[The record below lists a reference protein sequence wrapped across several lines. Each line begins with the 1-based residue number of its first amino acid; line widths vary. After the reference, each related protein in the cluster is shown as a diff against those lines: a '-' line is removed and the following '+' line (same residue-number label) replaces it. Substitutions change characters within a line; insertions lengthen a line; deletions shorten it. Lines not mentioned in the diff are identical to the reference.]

1 MTSNLGAEKLQKE
14 VSLGFSVQAKDDLK
28 GLEALHQA
36 NKQKVQDELKK
47 LLKPELINRI
57 DKVIVFRAL
66 TRMNIRKIIDLQ
78 LEELNQRLI
87 KKGISIN
94 LTDSA
99 KSYFVENGYDTKN
112 GARPLRRLIQD
123 TIEDY
128 VTSGILDNSINRG
141 TIVLVS
147 ANKNKLSYKNQVE

>member
-1 MTSNLGAEKLQKE
+1 MLAKPNS
-14 VSLGFSVQAKDDLK
+14 QAKDDLK
-28 GLEALHQA
+28 GLESLHQA

-57 DKVIVFRAL
+57 DKVIMFRAL

-87 KKGISIN
+87 KKGISID

-99 KSYFVENGYDTKN
+99 KNYFVENGYDTKN

-141 TIVLVS
+141 NIVLVG